1 MTDMIIVNGV
11 SVSLK
16 EYRKSMKAKA
26 CVKKTKKVNTS
37 QTSSIKLLPKDI
49 SKMMSKVK
57 LIKSL
62 NAYYDN
68 GYRQWGNIC
77 KRILNLKEI
86 RTPFVQFRV
95 KARELDALMCSINEI
110 SKKGSKD
117 VYDFVRRLS
126 YILEDM
132 SDCIND
138 LGTAVS
144 KCELVTIHHDHEC
157 INGNGRRLGLKVLI
171 SRTYSSTQELK
182 KIVNNLQYYADKRE
196 WKIT

>member
-1 MTDMIIVNGV
+1 MEEMIIVNGKA
-11 SVSLK
+11 VSLK
-16 EYRKSMKAKA
+16 EYKKSMRAKNPQ
-26 CVKKTKKVNTS
+26 KKSTKK
-37 QTSSIKLLPKDI
+37 QTSEIKILPKDI
-49 SKMMSKVK
+49 HAMMNRVR